1 MKTAVFIL
9 IFLCLNFNSKSQV
22 VPQGFLV
29 VPVTNE
35 SVTIGSQFWLKRN
48 LNVISYNNGDPIPY
62 YSNNIG
68 WGSLTTPAMCS
79 YNFDASNDA
88 VYGKLYNYYAVIDAR
103 GICPIGWHT
112 PTDGEFSTLNTTI
125 GGNGGTLKETG
136 LLHWDSPNSG
146 ATNSTNFT
154 ALGAGYM
161 GTSAPSL
168 QRNVT
173 YFWTASSYDATR
185 AYTWSLSKDNTS
197 FTQSNANTKVG
208 GFSVRCIKN

>member
-1 MKTAVFIL
+1 
-9 IFLCLNFNSKSQV
+9 
-22 VPQGFLV
+22 
-29 VPVTNE
+29 
-35 SVTIGSQFWLKRN
+35 
-48 LNVISYNNGDPIPY
+48 
-62 YSNNIG
+62 
-68 WGSLTTPAMCS
+68 
-79 YNFDASNDA
+79 

-103 GICPIGWHT
+103 GICPVDWHT
-112 PTDGEFSTLNTTI
+112 PTDAEFGTLNTTI
-125 GGNGGTLKETG
+125 GGNGGTLKEAG

-146 ATNSTNFT
+146 ATNTTNFT

-161 GTSAPSL
+161 GTSSPAN
-168 QRNVT
+168 QGIVT

>member
-1 MKTAVFIL
+1 MA
-9 IFLCLNFNSKSQV
+9 
-22 VPQGFLV
+22 
-29 VPVTNE
+29 E
-35 SVTIGSQFWLKRN
+35 N
-48 LNVISYNNGDPIPY
+48 LATSRFKNGDYISPIIENKQWSQWHLPAWTFYPY
-62 YSNNIG
+62 EKGPN
-68 WGSLTTPAMCS
+68 PA
-79 YNFDASNDA
+79 
-88 VYGKLYNYYAVIDAR
+88 GKLYNYYAVIDAR
-103 GICPIGWHT
+103 GICPVDWHT
-112 PTDGEFSTLNTTI
+112 PTDAEFGTLNTTI
-125 GGNGGTLKETG
+125 GGNGGTLKEAG

-146 ATNSTNFT
+146 ATNTTDFS

>member
-1 MKTAVFIL
+1 MKFIL
-9 IFLCLNFNSKSQV
+9 PFIFFISIKSNAQI

-29 VPVTNE
+29 APAYLE
-35 SVTIGSQFWLKRN
+35 SVKIGNQYWLKNN
-48 LNVISYNNGDPIPY
+48 LNVATYNNGDPIPY

-88 VYGKLYNYYAVIDAR
+88 VFGKLYNYYAVIDSR
-103 GICPIGWHT
+103 GICPVDWHS
-112 PTDGEFSTLNTTI
+112 PTDAEFGTLNTTI
-125 GGNGGTLKETG
+125 AGNGGTLKETG
-136 LLHWDSPNSG
+136 LLYWDSPNSG
-146 ATNSTNFT
+146 ATNTTNFS

-185 AYTWSLSKDNTS
+185 AFTWSLSKDNTS
-197 FTQSNANTKVG
+197 FSQSNANTKVG